1 MFPPPHPSQKEW
13 CPGAFPTM
21 NMYIC
26 ANESSLATTCCGRWE
41 WKRMIVL
48 AQLLYRKD
56 KKTSHL
62 VICSLLIAAGGNGNV
77 RRIRIG
83 CPESSLKV
91 RFCFFIHTH
100 TLSLALSLSLSH
112 THTHH
117 TDIIYIYGIYIY
129 IMYIHHVY
137 IYIYIHTICIY
148 IHYECMHGCMLYI
161 HTYSNAYIYSY
172 KPK

>member
-112 THTHH
+112 THTPHR
-117 TDIIYIYGIYIY
+117 YYIY
-129 IMYIHHVY
+129 IR
-137 IYIYIHTICIY
+137 YIYIHYVHTSCIY
-148 IHYECMHGCMLYI
+148 IHIY
-161 HTYSNAYIYSY
+161 TYYMYIYTL
-172 KPK
+172 